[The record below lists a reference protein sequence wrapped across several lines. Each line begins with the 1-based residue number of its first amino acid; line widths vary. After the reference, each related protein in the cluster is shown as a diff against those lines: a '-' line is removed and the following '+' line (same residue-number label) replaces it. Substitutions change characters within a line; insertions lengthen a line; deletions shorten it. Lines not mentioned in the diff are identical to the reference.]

1 MFFLDTFFFLS
12 NSVIIIALVIITI
25 TTLILLLSKIIIMSI
40 DSTFLALPI
49 DIVLLHKSD
58 LNRQNFLNPPRCYG
72 HKIEKAGSLY
82 YFPLLD

>member
-25 TTLILLLSKIIIMSI
+25 TTLFLSLSKIII
-40 DSTFLALPI
+40 
-49 DIVLLHKSD
+49 IVLLHKSD

-72 HKIEKAGSLY
+72 HKIEKAVLY
-82 YFPLLD
+82 IIFRC